1 MGGWNPGIIVEIIG
15 IDFLAIQMQI
25 IFQLIAILMFFFN
38 YFVNGLFDLLTKNIY
53 TNLLVKLF
61 DIVIFRVDLIKTLIL
76 IIINVP
82 NQCP

>member
-1 MGGWNPGIIVEIIG
+1 
-15 IDFLAIQMQI
+15 MQI
-25 IFQLIAILMFFFN
+25 IFYLIAILLFFFN
-38 YFVNGLFDLLTKNIY
+38 YFVNRLVDLLTKIIY